1 MSAPLKTRQQS
12 IDALRGVGFLLML
25 VDHCFDWW
33 LSGEYRGAFADTF
46 TEFLGT
52 LAAPIFLILA
62 GLGVA
67 FAAASR
73 RKRGLSRHDILL
85 HFLRRGLWL
94 IAAGY
99 LLNLAVFFVGD
110 NAADIFAVDI
120 LHLIGLGIILIA
132 LIEPLPALVI
142 AVLSAAWAILGALG
156 GGAFTLPE
164 PFGAWVNGSSGIGYF
179 PLLPWLAYMGL
190 GAAVG
195 KWLRPR
201 FRDEGARVA
210 PGLGLMST
218 AGFGLM
224 VILPNAGYRHP
235 RLGFISFSLGVIFAL
250 WLILYALEQHAL
262 GFMQKIVINPLALLG
277 RQAFFLYAFHH
288 LIGYRL
294 FYALGWVTG
303 RAWRGLYGTFS
314 PDAALAGFLIM
325 IVLCYVVARIW
336 PLIRRR
342 LRASKRPS
350 PRTPPPKP

>member
-1 MSAPLKTRQQS
+1 VSAPLKTRQQS
-12 IDALRGVGFLLML
+12 IDALRGVGLLLML

-33 LSGEYRGAFADTF
+33 LSGEYRGTFADTF

-120 LHLIGLGIILIA
+120 LHLIGFGIILIA
-132 LIEPLPALVI
+132 LIEPLPAPVI
-142 AVLSAAWAILGALG
+142 ALLSAAWAVLGALG
-156 GGAFTLPE
+156 GGAFALPE

-179 PLLPWLAYMGL
+179 PLLPWLAYMGM

-195 KWLRPR
+195 KWLRSQ
-201 FRDEGARVA
+201 FRDESARVA
-210 PGLGLMST
+210 PGLGLMSA

-224 VILPNAGYRHP
+224 IILPNAGYRHP
-235 RLGFISFSLGVIFAL
+235 RLGFIGFSLGVTFAL
-250 WLILYALEQHAL
+250 WLILYMLERRTL
-262 GFMQKIVINPLALLG
+262 GFTQKIIIAPLALLG

-303 RAWRGLYGTFS
+303 RAWHGQYGTFN
-314 PDAALAGFLIM
+314 PHAALIGFLTM
-325 IVLCYVVARIW
+325 IVLCYAAARIW
-336 PLIRRR
+336 PPIRGR
-342 LRASKRPS
+342 LLALKRPS
-350 PRTPPPKP
+350 SRTPPPKP